1 MKKLLFSTIFF
12 VSMNAFALDQGCISH
27 IEKLE
32 DDLQNCTVTYGD
44 NATTSDM
51 NIAVYSAADCAVKIA
66 HQLFYAYYTNN
77 AKESKEMFDNFVRH
91 IYQHSH
97 LITHH
102 SDYAKENYTGTLYN
116 SMAIS
121 RAESMIQDLTKSYLM
136 QLKSECQEFLD
147 K

>member
-66 HQLFYAYYTNN
+66 HQLFDAYYTTN